1 MNIEYH
7 QEHDLKKEIVKGAKA
22 VFHKGLVDVAEGNV
36 SIRIPNRDELFI
48 TPTFNQYE
56 RMNEEDVVNLKFDGT
71 QLSEGKSTSTEYRLH
86 VAIYRARPKAQCVI
100 HTHSTYA
107 TILSIIRKKIPVIME
122 EMIVLLGGEVNVSE
136 FGLAHTE
143 SIGEN
148 VTAALGKTN
157 AALLANHGVL
167 VTGRNMDYAI
177 KIAELVEKMAKIYW
191 GALQIGEPISVPN
204 ESYSKFIDD
213 FNSNFST
220 I

>member
-148 VTAALGKTN
+148 VTAALGRTN

>member
-1 MNIEYH
+1 MNNEPD
-7 QEHDLKKEIVKGAKA
+7 QEHDPKKEIVKGAKA
-22 VFHKGLVDVAEGNV
+22 VFNKGLVDVAEGNV
-36 SIRIPNRDELFI
+36 SMRIPHRDELFI

-56 RMNEEDVVNLKFDGT
+56 SMNEEDVVHLKFDGM
-71 QLSEGKSTSTEYRLH
+71 QLSEGKSASTEYRLH
-86 VAIYRARPKAQCVI
+86 VAIYSARPKAKCVI

-107 TILSIIRKKIPVIME
+107 TILSILRRKIPVIME
-122 EMIVLLGGEVNVSE
+122 EMVVLLGGEVNISE

-148 VTAALGKTN
+148 VIKALGKNN
-157 AALLANHGVL
+157 ATLLANHGVL
-167 VTGRNMDYAI
+167 VTGRNMDYTI

-191 GALQIGEPISVPN
+191 GALQIGEPISVPD